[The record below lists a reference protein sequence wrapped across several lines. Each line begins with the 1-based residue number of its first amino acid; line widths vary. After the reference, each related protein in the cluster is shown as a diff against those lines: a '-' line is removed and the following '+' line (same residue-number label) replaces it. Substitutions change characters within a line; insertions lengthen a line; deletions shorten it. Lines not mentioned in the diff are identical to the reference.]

1 MSNEFEALSDRLPP
15 QNIDAEEAILGGILL
30 DPEAIARVI
39 DLLQPEMFYVAAHQ
53 EIFRACLQL
62 HNQSNPTDMMSVTTW
77 LSDRDLLEKLGG
89 QSKIVQLCDRTVSAI
104 NVDYY
109 AQLVAEKYMRRRLAE
124 AGRETVNISYD
135 TSVEL
140 PQALDMA
147 EQKIFAVTQSRTQ
160 QGLTL
165 AGDVLTKTFYEL
177 ESRFNS
183 LGSTGTNVSGLATGF
198 YDLDSMTNGFQRSDL
213 IIVAGR
219 PSMGKCLGADSEI
232 VLADGSIAT
241 IADLYDRKHA
251 ELLTLTSNWQF
262 AFTQPSAYVDDGI
275 KPVFRVTTRLGR
287 RIESTLTHPYL
298 TINGWRSLSELQVGH
313 KIAVP
318 RKLPVF
324 GACRLRECEVKL
336 LAYLLGDG
344 CLTDTTPE
352 FTNTNPV
359 LQHEFASAVGEFAN
373 LKIRLD
379 DSNGNRAPS
388 FCVSANPR
396 GQKNHLTIWLR
407 ELGLWGKNSHTKFV
421 PEIVFKLERSQLAL
435 FLNRLFAT
443 DGWACLLASGQSQ
456 LGYTSVSE
464 KLARQIQHL
473 LLRFGIIARLKE
485 RSVKYKSQRNQAWQL
500 DITDAISIKTFIAE
514 IGIFGKEVALEK
526 VEQALAIRN
535 YQTNCDLIPV
545 EIWERLAVAKDCE
558 SWKSLARRAGIKG
571 ESNIHVGKRAPTR
584 DRLGVL
590 ATALKSEE
598 LQNLAHSDI
607 YWDEIVSIE
616 SVGMKQV
623 YDLTIPETHNFVAND
638 ICVHN
643 TAFSL
648 AVAYK
653 MAGLHKLP
661 IAVFSLEM
669 SKEQLVYRLLAN
681 ASRIDSSRLRS
692 GNISENEWSSIANA
706 IGTLSELPMYID
718 DAPNPSITE
727 LRSKARRLQSEKGGA
742 LGLIL
747 IDYLQ
752 LMEGSGS
759 DNRVQE
765 LSRITR
771 SLKGLARELQV
782 PVIALSQLSR
792 GVEARTNKRPM
803 LSDLR
808 ESGSIEQDAD
818 LVINLYRDEY
828 YNPDSPDRGI
838 AEVIIAKH
846 RNGPVG
852 TVKLLFEP
860 RFTWFENLT
869 TATK

>member
-1 MSNEFEALSDRLPP
+1 MSNEFEGVGDRLPP
-15 QNIDAEEAILGGILL
+15 QNIEAEEAILGGILL
-30 DPEAIARVI
+30 DPEAIGRVI

-53 EIFRACLQL
+53 EIFRTCLQL
-62 HNQSNPTDMMSVTTW
+62 HSQSNPTDMMSVTTW
-77 LSDRDLLEKLGG
+77 LSDRDLLEKVGG

-135 TSVEL
+135 TSVDL
-140 PQALDMA
+140 PQALDLA
-147 EQKIFAVTQSRTQ
+147 EQKIFGVTQSRVQ

-165 AGDVLTKTFYEL
+165 AGDILTKTFQEL
-177 ESRFNS
+177 ENRFNS
-183 LGSTGTNVSGLATGF
+183 LSTTGTNMPGLSTGF
-198 YDLDSMTNGFQRSDL
+198 YDLDSMTQGFQRSDL
-213 IIVAGR
+213 IIIAGR
-219 PSMGKCLGADSEI
+219 PSMGKCLTADSEI

-241 IADLYDRKHA
+241 IADLYHHRQA
-251 ELLTLTSNWQF
+251 ELLTLKPNWQF

-275 KPVFRVTTRLGR
+275 KPAFRITTRLGR
-287 RIESTLTHPYL
+287 CIESTLAHPYL
-298 TINGWRSLSELQVGH
+298 TINGWRSLAELRSGD

-318 RKLPVF
+318 RNLAVF
-324 GACRLRECEVKL
+324 GKARLRECEVKL
-336 LAYLLGDG
+336 LGYLLGDG
-344 CLTDTTPE
+344 GLTDATPE
-352 FTNTNPV
+352 FTNTNPL
-359 LQHEFASAVGEFAN
+359 LQQDFTESVQEFAK
-373 LKIRLD
+373 LKIRVD
-379 DSNGNRAPS
+379 TANGTRAPS
-388 FCVSANPR
+388 LCISAERR
-396 GQKNHLTIWLR
+396 GQPNHLTIWLR
-407 ELGLWGKNSHTKFV
+407 ELGLWGKNSHAKFV
-421 PEIVFKLERSQLAL
+421 PAIVFKLERLQLAL

-443 DGWACLLASGQSQ
+443 DGWACVLASGQSQ

-473 LLRFGIIARLKE
+473 LLRFGIVAQLKE
-485 RSVKYKSQRNQAWQL
+485 RAVKYKSQLNQAWQL
-500 DITDAISIKTFIAE
+500 DITDAISIKTFISE
-514 IGIFGKEVALEK
+514 IGIFGKETNLERVQDALST
-526 VEQALAIRN
+526 RR
-535 YQTNCDLIPV
+535 YQTNCDLVPV
-545 EIWERLAVAKDCE
+545 GIWQQIATAKGNE
-558 SWKSLARRAGIKG
+558 SWLNLARRAGIKG
-571 ESNIHVGKRAPTR
+571 ESNIHVGVRAPTR
-584 DRLGVL
+584 ECLFTL
-590 ATALKSEE
+590 ATALESQE
-598 LQNLAHSDI
+598 LQNIAASDI
-607 YWDEIVSIE
+607 YWDEIVAIE

-648 AVAYK
+648 AAAYK
-653 MAGLHKLP
+653 MAGIHKLP
-661 IAVFSLEM
+661 IVIFSLEM

-692 GNISENEWSSIANA
+692 GQISEHEWGSIANA
-706 IGTLSELPMYID
+706 ISTLSDLPIYID
-718 DAPNPSITE
+718 DAPNPSIME

-742 LGLIL
+742 LGLVL

-852 TVKLLFEP
+852 TVRLLFEP
-860 RFTWFENLT
+860 RFTWFENMA
-869 TATK
+869 ATK